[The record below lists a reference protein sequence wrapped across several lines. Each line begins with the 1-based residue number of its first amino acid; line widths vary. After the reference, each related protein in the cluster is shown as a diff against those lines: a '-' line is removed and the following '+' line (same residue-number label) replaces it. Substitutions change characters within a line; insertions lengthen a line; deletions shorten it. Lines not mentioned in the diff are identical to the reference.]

1 VETHKGKEYEL
12 CSAAGLLKSLGH
24 PLRLEIVCG
33 LRDRPCTQ
41 TVIAEKLGVPQST
54 IAQHLKVLRANGVVT
69 SDKKG
74 VEVVLRVA
82 DSTIERILDILC
94 TKKKNAENGGYS
106 WEELGDYD
114 KKRRVSGT

>member
-1 VETHKGKEYEL
+1 METHKGKKYEL
-12 CSAAGLLKSLGH
+12 LAAAGLLKSLGH

-33 LRDRPCTQ
+33 LRGCPCTQ
-41 TVIAEKLGVPQST
+41 TVIAEKLGAPQST
-54 IAQHLKVLRANGVVT
+54 IAQHLRILRANGVVT

-94 TKKKNAENGGYS
+94 GKTKNAKNGGYS
-106 WEELGDYD
+106 WEELGDYE